1 LAPAAAKQQPPA
13 SSPDSVITELYKV
26 HRNGRGPVF
35 STKGRRYIT
44 KYFDKRLANLLWK
57 EIAGTPSG
65 EVGNLDFDPL
75 YNAQDTQITHF
86 LVGKPKFEG
95 DKALVVVSFNNFN
108 QKTRIT
114 FRMLS
119 TAEGWKI
126 ENLIYGDGSD
136 LIKIL
141 SATR

>member
-13 SSPDSVITELYKV
+13 SSPDAVVTELYKV

-35 STKGRRYIT
+35 STKGKRYIT

-75 YNAQDTQITHF
+75 YNAQDTEITNF
-86 LVGKPKFEG
+86 QVGKPKIES

-114 FRMLS
+114 FRMLNS
-119 TAEGWKI
+119 AAGWKI

-141 SATR
+141 SAPH